1 MKRKVKSIVK
11 ILVLVAATFAV
22 VEYGRGQLE
31 LLNISFTEDVKPTDV
46 KPADNQQWFFTTSDT
61 YITKQSL
68 DQSAPKSEEK
78 QNRIDEGKPVE
89 HTKQSDNSP
98 DINEYEVPSQHT
110 SELTQTLRQVTSGHK
125 IRKTLHATTAEPYL
139 ENKKLS
145 EYNDQ
150 SDGLHNSPAYQA
162 LQKRLDVLFEESK
175 DIFDL
180 LPYKYLPDYKSFCW
194 YDSQDVFQ
202 CLASVYLAGMPK
214 CGTTDLFQKLM
225 WHPELTT
232 QSHHTDGGSEKE
244 TVYWT
249 RKRVGRP
256 GSFMANPRVPPPK
269 QPFSEFL
276 HGTGAERVKSYKDRR
291 IVDGTPSLLWDLG
304 GWETRYPGL
313 DEPPYSNADLIH
325 AVTPDAK
332 ILAIL
337 RNPTDRLYSE
347 YLYFWKGSKMRNEVR
362 SPQTFHMDVRRETRK
377 FNRCLESNSLRN
389 CCYSSGYSLRLRVA
403 LGVYIC
409 YIRDFLEVF
418 GDNFLVVTM
427 EEYHLYPTET
437 LNNIFY
443 HIGVSEPKL
452 EDLHSFLESSKT
464 YNVNSNVKEEV
475 GDMLPETKDLL
486 DTFYAPYNFALAE
499 LLADSRLLFRN

>member
-1 MKRKVKSIVK
+1 M
-11 ILVLVAATFAV
+11 LVAVTFAV
-22 VEYGRGQLE
+22 VAYGRGQLE
-31 LLNISFTEDVKPTDV
+31 LYNFTVTEDVKPTD
-46 KPADNQQWFFTTSDT
+46 NQMWFFSSTTSNA
-61 YITKQSL
+61 YITNKSS
-68 DQSAPKSEEK
+68 DQSVPNKEK
-78 QNRIDEGKPVE
+78 QERIDEGKPVE
-89 HTKQSDNSP
+89 HAEQLDSSP
-98 DINEYEVPSQHT
+98 NINEYEP
-110 SELTQTLRQVTSGHK
+110 TQTLRQITFKHK
-125 IRKTLHATTAEPYL
+125 IRKTEHATTAEPYVK
-139 ENKKLS
+139 NIKLS
-145 EYNDQ
+145 DYNDQ
-150 SDGLHNSPAYQA
+150 SDGLHNAYQA
-162 LQKRLDVLFEESK
+162 LQKHLDVLFEESK

-194 YDSQDVFQ
+194 YDSQDGFQ

-232 QSHHTDGGSEKE
+232 QSHHSNGGPEKE
-244 TVYWT
+244 TFYWT
-249 RKRVGRP
+249 RRRVGRP
-256 GSFMANPRVPPPK
+256 VSFTANPRVPPPK
-269 QPFSEFL
+269 TLFSEFL
-276 HGTGAERVKSYKDRR
+276 LGTGAEKVKNNKEVK
-291 IVDGTPSLLWDLG
+291 ITDGTPSLLWDLG

-313 DEPPYSNADLIH
+313 DEPPYSNADLIN

-337 RNPTDRLYSE
+337 RNPTERLYSE
-347 YLYFWKGSKMRNEVR
+347 YLYFWKGGKMRNEVR

-377 FNRCLESNSLRN
+377 FNRCLESKSLRN
-389 CCYSSGYSLRLRVA
+389 CCYSSGYSFRLRVA

-409 YIRDFLEVF
+409 YIKDFLEVF

-427 EEYHLYPTET
+427 EEYRLYPTET

-452 EDLHSFLESSKT
+452 EDLRSFVESSKT

-486 DTFYAPYNFALAE
+486 DTFYGPYNSALAE